1 VQGEDVRAG
10 TVAALALA
18 LAVGALG
25 ACNTY
30 KNKPET
36 LPPGYEAGIYEAP
49 PGRQVADDGGPI
61 TGGGGGSGG
70 GTSVLNNDASPPDVA
85 SPAIDMAPPVGDAG
99 SETGDNTCD
108 LLAQN
113 CGANRGCYP
122 GPGGRATCQAPQ
134 PGTAPCTDSVS
145 CAPGT
150 ICVDTVCTPL
160 CNTVQPV
167 CPSMRSCNALPMFP
181 GVGYC
186 LP

>member
-1 VQGEDVRAG
+1 
-10 TVAALALA
+10 VAALALT
-18 LAVGALG
+18 VGALSVS
-25 ACNTY
+25 CKTY
-30 KNKPET
+30 KDNGGGVP
-36 LPPGYEAGIYEAP
+36 LGYEAGIYEAA
-49 PGRQVADDGGPI
+49 PGRQVSDDGGPI
-61 TGGGGGSGG
+61 TGGGGGLG
-70 GTSVLNNDASPPDVA
+70 GTGILNNDAGPPDMASPPIDTA
-85 SPAIDMAPPVGDAG
+85 PGPADLG
-99 SETGDNTCD
+99 SETGDNTCN
-108 LLAQN
+108 LLTQD

-134 PGTAPCTDSVS
+134 PGTAPCTDSVT

-167 CPSMRSCNALPMFP
+167 CPSMRLCNALPMFP

>member
-1 VQGEDVRAG
+1 MRAG
-10 TVAALALA
+10 TVATVAVLALI
-18 LAVGALG
+18 VGALSVS
-25 ACNTY
+25 CTY
-30 KNKPET
+30 KDKGPGV
-36 LPPGYEAGIYEAP
+36 PPGFEAGVYEAAP
-49 PGRQVADDGGPI
+49 SRQVDDGGPV

-70 GTSVLNNDASPPDVA
+70 MGFLNNDAGPPDLPSPLLDTAPEPQDVA
-85 SPAIDMAPPVGDAG
+85 G
-99 SETGDNTCD
+99 ETGDNTCD

-134 PGTAPCTDSVS
+134 PGAAPCTDSVT

-167 CPSMRSCNALPMFP
+167 CPSMQLCNALPMFP